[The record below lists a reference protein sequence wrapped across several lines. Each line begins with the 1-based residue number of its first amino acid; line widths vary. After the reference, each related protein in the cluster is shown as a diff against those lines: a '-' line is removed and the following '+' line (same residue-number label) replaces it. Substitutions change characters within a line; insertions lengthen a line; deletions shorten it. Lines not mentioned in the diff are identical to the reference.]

1 MFKLHSPLPM
11 YKEIMKRNVDVLKL
25 PASKREWQMTE
36 ASHFEDM
43 PGLDHK
49 LNTSHGKIHC
59 DPAVM
64 LRVNDGNQ
72 VHILFYTTCA
82 TYEGDGEEMHPHSGY

>member
-1 MFKLHSPLPM
+1 MFKLRSPLPM
-11 YKEIMKRNVDVLKL
+11 YKEIMERNVDVLKL

-64 LRVNDGNQ
+64 LRVNDGS
-72 VHILFYTTCA
+72 
-82 TYEGDGEEMHPHSGY
+82 SGSYSFLHYMCNIWRRWGRNASPQ